1 MYEQTHNSEHTLVC
15 LTVARRQYCSAPRS
29 LKALTTSSP
38 GPSRKA
44 TTKLMKKETGKQ
56 PERVPKIPCRSE
68 DQQKQSADS
77 FLSKESQLHARVRG
91 GSRSVLLTN

>member
-1 MYEQTHNSEHTLVC
+1 MYEQAHNSEHTLVC

-44 TTKLMKKETGKQ
+44 TTKLMKKETDKQ
-56 PERVPKIPCRSE
+56 SEKVPKIPCRSE

-77 FLSKESQLHARVRG
+77 FLRKRVSCVRE
-91 GSRSVLLTN
+91 